1 MPSASPTTAARTSTR
16 RTFGVSK
23 AASPP
28 EVAIRPIL
36 AIAAAASHGSPEP
49 FDVAD
54 SYRSEMGG
62 GRCYAAP
69 AVRTPITLY
78 LLALGVRLL
87 LIGLF
92 PDPAYPDS
100 SYYVDVARNV
110 AGGQGF
116 NVDFI
121 WIFPEV
127 GGTIP
132 ANPVLP
138 IPSNAHWMP
147 LASIVQVP
155 FIWLLRPDRL
165 RVGAAVRDPRL
176 DRGAA
181 DLGDRPRRR
190 ARPRSSRSARAS

>member
-1 MPSASPTTAARTSTR
+1 M
-16 RTFGVSK
+16 
-23 AASPP
+23 
-28 EVAIRPIL
+28 AIRPIL
-36 AIAAAASHGSPEP
+36 AIAGALPTARADRFEI
-49 FDVAD
+49 AD

-62 GRCYAAP
+62 GGATLHRPCEPRSA
-69 AVRTPITLY
+69 LY

-132 ANPVLP
+132 ADPVLP
-138 IPSNAHWMP
+138 IP
-147 LASIVQVP
+147 
-155 FIWLLRPDRL
+155 
-165 RVGAAVRDPRL
+165 
-176 DRGAA
+176 
-181 DLGDRPRRR
+181 
-190 ARPRSSRSARAS
+190 